1 MYLCSKQTALSL
13 PRPVPGFRDRERG
26 VEESPDTIGQHSG

>member
-13 PRPVPGFRDRERG
+13 PRPVNKRERG